1 MESSQ
6 RTIQLLLKPG
16 VHDGEGQ
23 RVAEAAH
30 RHLGLR
36 TGRVRSTALYS
47 VRYPVADA
55 QLRAFATAC
64 LQDPVLHDV
73 AFDDFRPADSLY
85 QSYILVAKLPGV
97 TDDEGISAQ
106 NALGDFLN
114 APLDTHTQHIFSKR
128 LYYLEEAL
136 PEADL
141 RRLAGELLGNR
152 LINRFEVGALA
163 DLRDYTPRP
172 GGGAEAITALVPL
185 EGLSDEQLVQLSK
198 DHLYALNLAE
208 MRAVRDHYAALAPAR
223 AAAGLPTSP
232 TDCELEII
240 AQTWSEH
247 CKHKEFSALI
257 HYKNAQTGE
266 DFTIDSLFKTYI
278 KDATAAVDRQLR
290 ANGNDWLIKVFSD
303 NAGAVRIDAD
313 SLFVWKVETHNSPS
327 AIDPYGGAITGILG
341 NNRDPL
347 ATGIGGARLLFNT
360 NVLCFGNPEFDG
372 LLLTNQLHP
381 RRIFEGVRK
390 GIEDGGNKSGVPTVN
405 GSIIFDDRYA
415 GKPLVYCGT
424 GAVLPMQLAGED
436 AWEKNIYPADRIIMA
451 GGRVGKDGIHGA
463 TFSSIEL
470 DETAPATA
478 VQIGSPITQKL
489 AMDFLILATRR
500 GLIRCSTDNGA
511 GGLSSSVGELATIS
525 GGAVVELE
533 KVPLKY
539 PGLRPWEIFVSE
551 SQERFTL
558 AVAPE
563 QLAALLALGREME
576 VELTDIGYFTADG
589 VLDVRFAGTMV
600 ARLDMDFLH
609 NGVPRKVL
617 EAEWPGDS
625 LPGNFTKLLPGD
637 PTPSPSPI
645 GRGTS
650 SNSNLELKL
659 ETSSPPYRGGARG
672 GVAGE
677 GPSSEVAG
685 EGPTTDYTPT
695 LHRLLASLNIC
706 SREAVIRQY
715 DHEVKGRTIIKPLMG
730 ATGQAPQDAAV
741 VRFNFESWAGVAVS
755 NGILPRYGDLDAYQ
769 MSAGSFD
776 EAVRQIVAVGGKL
789 PNLTPGDGIF
799 WSVNDNFCVPDS
811 VYDPVGNPDGRQ
823 KLAKLVQMCQALRD
837 ATAAYCIPL
846 TSGKDSMKNDFKAD
860 GVKISVPPTV
870 LYSMTAKI
878 EDVRRTVTSDFKQ
891 EDDII
896 YLLGETYDELGGS
909 EFLALRG
916 ELGENVPRVRFDR
929 AKELYILVGEA
940 NDQQLIQSCHD
951 LSDGGLAVALAEATF
966 GYGFGAD
973 VELTGE
979 LPLPAQLFAES
990 HSRFVAT
997 VAPEDVVAFESIFEE
1012 RATRLGLVTSDGRLT
1027 VRRAGQV
1034 VIDAEIAALRETWS
1048 NGPVNRIIGVGQ
1060 DVIRNANEGSTSGL
1074 G

>member
-1 MESSQ
+1 MESTQ
-6 RTIQLLLKPG
+6 HTIQLLLQPG
-16 VHDGEGQ
+16 QHDGEGQ

-36 TGRVRSTALYS
+36 TGRVQSTALYT
-47 VRYPVADA
+47 VRYPLTSE
-55 QLRAFATAC
+55 QLRDFATCC
-64 LQDPVLHDV
+64 LQDPVLHEV
-73 AFDDFRPADSLY
+73 ALNEFRHDSRY
-85 QSYILVAKLPGV
+85 RSYILVAKLPGV
-97 TDDEGISAQ
+97 TDDEGLSAQ
-106 NALGDFLN
+106 NALGDLLN
-114 APLDTHTQHIFSKR
+114 EPLDTHTQHIFSKR
-128 LYYLEEAL
+128 LYFLEEDL
-136 PEADL
+136 PESSL
-141 RRLAGELLGNR
+141 RRLAQELLGNP
-152 LINRFEVGALA
+152 LIHRFETGPIT
-163 DLRDYTPRP
+163 DIRDYTPRP
-172 GGGAEAITALVPL
+172 GGGAESVTALVPL
-185 EGLSDEQLVQLSK
+185 AGLSDEELVQLSK
-198 DHLYALNLAE
+198 RNLYALNLAE
-208 MRAVRDHYAALAPAR
+208 MQAVRAHYLSIQAAR
-223 AAAGLPTSP
+223 SAAGLPADP

-257 HYKNAQTGE
+257 HYRDADTGE
-266 DFTIDSLFKTYI
+266 TFEVDSLFKTYI
-278 KDATAAVDRQLR
+278 KDATAEVDRQLR

-303 NAGAVRIDAD
+303 NAGAVRINPN

-372 LLLTNQLHP
+372 TLLSNQLHP

-405 GSIIFDDRYA
+405 GAIVFDDRYA

-424 GAVLPMQLAGED
+424 GAVLPMQLAGLD
-436 AWEKNIYPADRIIMA
+436 SWEKHIDAQDRIIMA

-470 DETAPATA
+470 DETSPATA

-500 GLIRCSTDNGA
+500 GLIKCSTDNGA
-511 GGLSSSVGELATIS
+511 GGLSSSIGELATIS

-551 SQERFTL
+551 SQERFSL
-558 AVAPE
+558 AVEPNKLDE
-563 QLAALLALGREME
+563 LLALGREME
-576 VELTDIGYFTADG
+576 VELTDIGYFTAAG
-589 VLDVRFAGTMV
+589 FLDVRFNNEPV
-600 ARLDMDFLH
+600 AYLDMEFLH

-617 EAEWPGDS
+617 EAEWQKPAVQ
-625 LPGNFTKLLPGD
+625 
-637 PTPSPSPI
+637 
-645 GRGTS
+645 
-650 SNSNLELKL
+650 E
-659 ETSSPPYRGGARG
+659 
-672 GVAGE
+672 
-677 GPSSEVAG
+677 
-685 EGPTTDYTPT
+685 PT
-695 LHRLLASLNIC
+695 LPADLNYTDVLYRLLGSLNIC
-706 SREAVIRQY
+706 SRESVIRQY

-741 VRFNFESWAGVAVS
+741 VRFNFETWEGVAVS
-755 NGILPRYGDLDAYQ
+755 NGILPRFGDLDAYH
-769 MSAGSFD
+769 MSAGAFD

-789 PNLTPGDGIF
+789 PNLHYADGNF

-811 VYDPVGNPDGRQ
+811 VYDSVMNPDGKL
-823 KLAKLVQMCQALRD
+823 KLAKLVRMCQALRD

-878 EDVRRTVTSDFKQ
+878 ADVRRTITSDFKQ
-891 EDDII
+891 AADLI
-896 YLLGETYDELGGS
+896 YVLGETYDELGGS
-909 EFLALRG
+909 EFYQLFG
-916 ELGENVPRVRFDR
+916 ELGANVPQVRFAE
-929 AKELYILVGEA
+929 AKALYELVGQA
-940 NDQQLIQSCHD
+940 NDQHLIQSCHD

-973 VELTGE
+973 VDLDAGLDPAGE
-979 LPLPAQLFAES
+979 LAVAALLFSES
-990 HSRFVAT
+990 HSRFLVT
-997 VAPEDVVAFESIFEE
+997 VAPEDEDAFEQHFGG
-1012 RATRLGLVTSDGRLT
+1012 RAYYLGVVTEDG
-1027 VRRAGQV
+1027 Q
-1034 VIDAEIAALRETWS
+1034 LRVQHQGNS
-1048 NGPVNRIIGVGQ
+1048 LIS
-1060 DVIRNANEGSTSGL
+1060 ASTAVL
-1074 G
+1074 

>member
-1 MESSQ
+1 MESPQ

-16 VHDGEGQ
+16 QHDGEGQ

-30 RHLGLR
+30 RHLGLH
-36 TGRVRSTALYS
+36 TGRVQSTALYT
-47 VRYPVADA
+47 VRYPLTDQ
-55 QLRAFATAC
+55 QLRDFATHC
-64 LQDPVLHDV
+64 LQDPVLHEV
-73 AFDDFRPADSLY
+73 ALDEFRHGAPY

-114 APLDTHTQHIFSKR
+114 EPLDTHTQHIFSKR
-128 LYYLEEAL
+128 LYFLEEAL
-136 PEADL
+136 PESSL
-141 RRLAGELLGNR
+141 RQLAQELLGNK
-152 LINRFEVGALA
+152 LINRFEVGPIAQI
-163 DLRDYTPRP
+163 RDYTPRP
-172 GGGAEAITALVPL
+172 GGGAESVTETVGLV
-185 EGLSDEQLVQLSK
+185 GLSDEALLKLSK
-198 DHLYALNLAE
+198 DNLYALNLEE
-208 MRAVRDHYAALAPAR
+208 MRAVRDHYTSIR
-223 AAAGLPTSP
+223 EERQAAGLPQDP

-257 HYKNAQTGE
+257 KYKDADTGE
-266 DFTIDSLFKTYI
+266 EFEVDSLFKTYI
-278 KDATAAVDRQLR
+278 KDATAEVDRQLR

-303 NAGAVRIDAD
+303 NAGAVRINPE

-360 NVLCFGNPEFDG
+360 NVLCFGNPEFNG
-372 LLLTNQLHP
+372 TLLSNQLHP

-405 GSIIFDDRYA
+405 GSIVFDDRYA

-424 GAVLPMQLAGED
+424 GAVMPMQLAGLD
-436 AWEKNIYPADRIIMA
+436 SWEKNIDPQDRIIMA

-470 DETAPATA
+470 DETSPATA

-500 GLIRCSTDNGA
+500 GLIKCSTDNGA
-511 GGLSSSVGELATIS
+511 GGLSSSIGELATIS
-525 GGAVVELE
+525 CGAVVELE

-551 SQERFTL
+551 SQERFSL
-558 AVAPE
+558 AVEPAKLDE
-563 QLAALLALGREME
+563 LLALGREME
-576 VELTDIGYFTADG
+576 VELTDIGYFTSDG
-589 VLDVRFAGTMV
+589 YLDVRFAGEPV
-600 ARLDMDFLH
+600 AHLDMHFLH
-609 NGVPRKVL
+609 DGVPRKVL
-617 EAEWPGDS
+617 EAEWS
-625 LPGNFTKLLPGD
+625 K
-637 PTPSPSPI
+637 PTAQEPA
-645 GRGTS
+645 
-650 SNSNLELKL
+650 L
-659 ETSSPPYRGGARG
+659 A
-672 GVAGE
+672 A
-677 GPSSEVAG
+677 A
-685 EGPTTDYTPT
+685 TDYTDALT
-695 LHRLLASLNIC
+695 RLLGSLNIC
-706 SREAVIRQY
+706 SRESVIRQY

-741 VRFNFESWAGVAVS
+741 VRFNFESWEGVAVS
-755 NGILPRYGDLDAYQ
+755 NGILPRFGDLDAYH
-769 MSAGSFD
+769 MSAGAFD

-789 PNLTPGDGIF
+789 PNLTYGDGNF

-811 VYDPVGNPDGRQ
+811 VYDPVGNPDGKQ
-823 KLAKLVQMCQALRD
+823 KLAKLVRMCQALRD

-870 LYSMTAKI
+870 LYSMTAKV
-878 EDVRRTVTSDFKQ
+878 EDVRRTITSDFKQ
-891 EDDII
+891 ADDVV

-909 EFLALRG
+909 EFYQLFG
-916 ELGENVPRVRFDR
+916 ELGANVPQVRFEQ
-929 AKELYILVGEA
+929 AKALYQLVGEA
-940 NDQQLIQSCHD
+940 NDQNLIQSCHD

-966 GYGFGAD
+966 GYGFGAE
-973 VELTGE
+973 VELPEG
-979 LPLPAQLFAES
+979 LPVHVQLFSES

-997 VAPEDVVAFESIFEE
+997 VAPEDVVAFEQHFGG
-1012 RATRLGLVTSDGRLT
+1012 RATLLGRVTQDGQLT
-1027 VRRAGQV
+1027 VRYGGQP
-1034 VIDAEIAALRETWS
+1034 VISASTAALRHEWT
-1048 NGPVNRIIGVGQ
+1048 NGPVNRIIGFGHHE
-1060 DVIRNANEGSTSGL
+1060 AAH
-1074 G
+1074 